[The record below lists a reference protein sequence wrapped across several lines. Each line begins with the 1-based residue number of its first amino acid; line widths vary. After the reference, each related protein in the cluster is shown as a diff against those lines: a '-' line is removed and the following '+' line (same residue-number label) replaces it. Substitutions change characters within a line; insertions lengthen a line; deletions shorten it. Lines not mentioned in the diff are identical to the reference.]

1 MSSDAPLHLS
11 DSEILDLV
19 SKRGRPPS
27 AELLGL
33 EFLEIDQQ
41 NDRVTLQFEARSDFC
56 NPIGT
61 VQGGFLTAMLDDAMA
76 ISGVI
81 RSGFAMHMPTLELKV
96 SFLRP
101 ALPGKIRAVGEVV
114 KFGKTIAFF
123 EGSLYDSENR
133 LIARASAT
141 ARPTPRA

>member
-1 MSSDAPLHLS
+1 MSADAPLHLS
-11 DSEILDLV
+11 DAEILDLL
-19 SKRGRPPS
+19 SKRGGPPS

-33 EFLEIDQQ
+33 EFLKIDQK
-41 NDRVTLQFEARSDFC
+41 NSRVTLAFEARPDFC

-76 ISGVI
+76 IAGVI
-81 RSGFAMHMPTLELKV
+81 RSGLALHMPTLELKV

-101 ALPGKIRAVGEVV
+101 ALPGKIRAVGEVI
-114 KFGKTIAFF
+114 KFGKNIAFF
-123 EGSLYDSENR
+123 EGSLYDSQDR

-141 ARPTPRA
+141 ARPTPRT

>member
-1 MSSDAPLHLS
+1 MSSDAAPTLS
-11 DSEILDLV
+11 DAEILDLF
-19 SKRGRPPS
+19 SKHVRPPS

-41 NDRVTLQFEARSDFC
+41 SDRVTLAFIARPEFC

-81 RSGFAMHMPTLELKV
+81 RSGFTMHMPTLELKV

-101 ALPGKIRAVGEVV
+101 ALPGKLRAVGEVL
-114 KFGKTIAFF
+114 KFGKNIAFF
-123 EGSLYDSENR
+123 EGSLYDSEER

-141 ARPTPRA
+141 ARPIPRE

>member
-1 MSSDAPLHLS
+1 MPNDAPSTLSDA
-11 DSEILDLV
+11 EILDLFSSRV
-19 SKRGRPPS
+19 RPPS

-33 EFLEIDQQ
+33 EILEVDQK
-41 NDRVTLQFEARSDFC
+41 NNCVTVQFEARSDFC

-76 ISGVI
+76 IAGVI
-81 RSGFAMHMPTLELKV
+81 RSGFTMHMPTLELKV

-101 ALPGKIRAVGEVV
+101 ALPGAIRAVGEVI
-114 KFGKTIAFF
+114 KFGKSIAFF
-123 EGSLYDSENR
+123 EGSLYDSDNR

-141 ARPTPRA
+141 ARPTPRT